1 MFRPSLD
8 RFAAPPADRVIRSRS
23 SWQSKTRLP
32 PTAPHAS
39 QASPRARTPAR
50 HGLTFVEL
58 MLAIAIMAT
67 VLGTL
72 GAVGIGVQRSYEYTA
87 GYGDAVQH
95 ARVTL
100 ERITRAV
107 SQARANEQF
116 PGFIVVPR
124 FAAGVRLPETLVVW
138 KPAGEP
144 VDPNGL
150 PRFNELVVYCP
161 DPNAPNRLLEIT
173 VPGDTR
179 VVPPKSDASAWQSE
193 IANMQT
199 RNDAQRVVLTE
210 LLRTAGLGNGA
221 SITMC
226 GAVRFEQRQR
236 PTDSELSQFRAG
248 TAAWSS
254 LTWPQGLF
262 TPSSGVR
269 QSWMRCEIQ
278 LIPGS
283 TWVVNDPA
291 AQTAL
296 PFFGSAAVYY
306 RVVP

>member
-1 MFRPSLD
+1 MSRRRPDGFISALS
-8 RFAAPPADRVIRSRS
+8 SRS
-23 SWQSKTRLP
+23 VQPRLAARFDCGLRP
-32 PTAPHAS
+32 CAGRPAPS
-39 QASPRARTPAR
+39 
-50 HGLTFVEL
+50 GLTFIEL

-72 GAVGIGVQRSYEYTA
+72 GAVGLGVQRSYEYTA

-100 ERITRAV
+100 ERIIRTAN
-107 SQARANEQF
+107 QARANEQF

-124 FAAGVRLPETLVVW
+124 FAAGVRLPDTLVVW
-138 KPAGEP
+138 RPAGEP
-144 VDPNGL
+144 VDPAGS

-161 DPNAPNRLLEIT
+161 DASAPNRLLELT
-173 VPGDTR
+173 VPGDSR
-179 VVPPKSDASAWQSE
+179 VVPPVSDEAAWRSE

-210 LLRTAGLGNGA
+210 LVRTAMLNSGA
-221 SITMC
+221 SPALC
-226 GAVRFEQRQR
+226 GAVRFEQRSR
-236 PTDSELSQFRAG
+236 PSDAELSQFRAG
-248 TAAWSS
+248 TVSWSS

-278 LIPGS
+278 LMPGS
-283 TWVVNDPA
+283 GWVVNDPA
-291 AQTAL
+291 ARIAL

>member
-8 RFAAPPADRVIRSRS
+8 RFVAHRTIRSIRSRS
-23 SWQSKTRLP
+23 SCRRKPCPQRFALLELRRSRRAGRRTRC
-32 PTAPHAS
+32 
-39 QASPRARTPAR
+39 
-50 HGLTFVEL
+50 GLTFIEL

-72 GAVGIGVQRSYEYTA
+72 GAVGVGVQRSYEYTA

-100 ERITRAV
+100 ERITRTV
-107 SQARANEQF
+107 NQARANEQF

-124 FAAGVRLPETLVVW
+124 FTAGVRLPETLVVW
-138 KPAGEP
+138 RPAGEP
-144 VDPNGL
+144 ADPNGL
-150 PRFNELVVYCP
+150 PRFNELVVFCP
-161 DPNAPNRLLEIT
+161 DPNAPNRLLELT
-173 VPGDTR
+173 VPGDSR
-179 VVPPKSDASAWQSE
+179 VVPPVSDTSAWQSE
-193 IANMQT
+193 MASLQG

-210 LLRTAGLGNGA
+210 LLRTARLGNSA
-221 SITMC
+221 SITIC
-226 GAVRFEQRQR
+226 GAVRFEQRLR
-236 PTDSELSQFRAG
+236 PTDAELSQFRAG
-248 TAAWSS
+248 TASWSS

-278 LIPGS
+278 LTPGS

-296 PFFGSAAVYY
+296 PFFGSAAIYY